1 MSDRLTEESQL
12 SHPESKSSMS
22 EQSSSPTTF
31 DLRAF
36 GSYAPKILVFTGKS
50 EDWEQWCSSIT
61 NALFVCQVYYT
72 VEDYEI
78 NNLALGIKG
87 TSKNTVWRSD
97 YKWPSSTAERIYQ
110 VDIQKAYT
118 LIYSG
123 LGTEAIKAMKF
134 KPQYDGKKD
143 IATTVKYG
151 DAKKLWEVLKY
162 LYDKKTTV
170 TTMMCWEK
178 LLKERL
184 QPEET
189 VTDFSTRLKNHRDK
203 IIDQGQE
210 VSESLVVYR
219 FLDGLTKEYST
230 VDTVL
235 RQDNNLT
242 LEKAIQS
249 ITNHEESI
257 KYKSLKEPS
266 ETKEDSANYVNG
278 RHGGKFKGRPN
289 FNKFKSSNNKS
300 NKGQSHAQGERKQ
313 EERPQGGQTH
323 QSNHANK
330 SQLKC
335 QLCNKTG
342 HEAIKCWNYSVQQRP
357 APVKSSVPRFGRVN
371 MAQHVD
377 TDDDQGDDHAYCTEV
392 IDEDD
397 QERSYVAR
405 QVDSSSDGGT
415 IVMKLD
421 SGSTHHH
428 VSESSKDLLSQVKEL
443 AKPTTVLTASN
454 ERLVSKV
461 KGDVDGIDQQGNKV
475 VIEGVKY
482 TPGFRVNLMSVSLW
496 CKQCPPSV
504 KRSMV
509 FDKDGVVAL
518 EDNKVAFKGVERD
531 GLYELRI
538 DTNDRLSKSYAVR
551 EDRKYKSYKELH
563 ALFGHMGKKVI
574 ADMVKTNAVDGIDKY
589 EIPPLNQLQEEKEPC
604 EQCVLGK
611 GHRNAF
617 AKKMN
622 RRKVNYIMGRLFA
635 DLSGPINANESKK
648 IHQQLGSKRYAS
660 LIIDEA
666 SGFIHCKLLSN
677 KSEAAQHMKEF
688 SLLGE
693 NSTGRRV
700 QYIHTDQG
708 TEYVNQ
714 DLQQFAT
721 SRGIQLENTVAYSPQ
736 QNPAERYNRTVF
748 NGVRTILIQTGLNHA
763 FWPLVLEA
771 FVYLL
776 NHRVTGKDGKT
787 AYEQFY
793 NTRPSISRLRPF
805 GVDCYVMTPDRYRTK
820 LDPRARKCIFVG
832 YSINHNGAWKC
843 YDIESGKVIITR
855 DVVFKNTYEFGIKE
869 GIRNKQ
875 PSTDYLHV
883 SKHETKRVSDDVEK
897 KGREKYVVNETF
909 DLFVPIVSQQQH
921 HQQQVEQQQ
930 QLQQPQQQSSARRL
944 IVNDNQ
950 EIINNKTRLALKK
963 LGSHLQPSSK
973 EIQDIERIQSAQ
985 QNRDNV
991 DLPTS
996 RYGRVSKTPVRLS
1009 ATQTISNSKTD
1020 NNSSTDMYSTSVN
1033 NQEQKAPRALLAYTD
1048 DAPQTYRQAMQRPDS
1063 AEWQK
1068 ASDEEMK
1075 NMVDNDVF
1083 ELVSR
1088 SEAIRLGKNVLKS
1101 RWVYT
1106 VKMNKHGEIERY
1118 KGRFVACGYSQEAG
1132 VDFDETFAPV
1142 GRYKTLRIALCL
1154 VAEMDY
1160 ELKQM
1165 DVVSAF
1171 LNAKLKE
1178 ELFIEQPDGYADAKD
1193 DKVWKLKKAIYGI
1206 KQAPYEWNKEI
1217 NSLLTTIGF
1226 KRLKTDPCLYTKI
1239 SKSGKVIVL
1248 FIFVD
1253 DIVIAYH
1260 RIDKQEWMN
1269 YHAIITSRY
1278 KIKDLGDA
1286 QWVLGM
1292 NITRDRIKRTITIDQ
1307 RRYIKKK
1314 LEQFKLTNV
1323 NPSRIPGDKNLR
1335 MVQEAKEAVPEEDRN
1350 PSYREIVGSVL
1361 YASIGTR
1368 PDIAH
1373 AVHEVSKF
1381 NNNPSSLH
1389 YKAATRILKYLS
1401 GTVDTH
1407 ILTYKASGHTL
1418 SKFVVDGQ
1426 VIFAPVLHVSV
1437 FCDADWAGDHTDR
1450 KSTSGYLVRINN
1462 NTVSWSAKKQNTIS
1476 LSSAEAEY
1484 MAIASAAQEAIWT
1497 RQFLTELFHLT
1508 LDTHNLYSCTILT
1521 DNTSAAQIAKHDVSH
1536 DRTKHIDIRYHFIR
1550 DYLQDGWFDLRW
1562 VPTDDQL
1569 ADIFTKVL
1577 PINRFESLVD
1587 SILNRVT
1594 P

>member
-1 MSDRLTEESQL
+1 
-12 SHPESKSSMS
+12 
-22 EQSSSPTTF
+22 
-31 DLRAF
+31 
-36 GSYAPKILVFTGKS
+36 
-50 EDWEQWCSSIT
+50 
-61 NALFVCQVYYT
+61 
-72 VEDYEI
+72 
-78 NNLALGIKG
+78 
-87 TSKNTVWRSD
+87 
-97 YKWPSSTAERIYQ
+97 
-110 VDIQKAYT
+110 
-118 LIYSG
+118 
-123 LGTEAIKAMKF
+123 
-134 KPQYDGKKD
+134 
-143 IATTVKYG
+143 
-151 DAKKLWEVLKY
+151 
-162 LYDKKTTV
+162 
-170 TTMMCWEK
+170 
-178 LLKERL
+178 
-184 QPEET
+184 
-189 VTDFSTRLKNHRDK
+189 
-203 IIDQGQE
+203 
-210 VSESLVVYR
+210 
-219 FLDGLTKEYST
+219 
-230 VDTVL
+230 
-235 RQDNNLT
+235 
-242 LEKAIQS
+242 
-249 ITNHEESI
+249 
-257 KYKSLKEPS
+257 
-266 ETKEDSANYVNG
+266 
-278 RHGGKFKGRPN
+278 
-289 FNKFKSSNNKS
+289 
-300 NKGQSHAQGERKQ
+300 
-313 EERPQGGQTH
+313 
-323 QSNHANK
+323 
-330 SQLKC
+330 
-335 QLCNKTG
+335 
-342 HEAIKCWNYSVQQRP
+342 
-357 APVKSSVPRFGRVN
+357 
-371 MAQHVD
+371 
-377 TDDDQGDDHAYCTEV
+377 
-392 IDEDD
+392 
-397 QERSYVAR
+397 
-405 QVDSSSDGGT
+405 
-415 IVMKLD
+415 
-421 SGSTHHH
+421 
-428 VSESSKDLLSQVKEL
+428 
-443 AKPTTVLTASN
+443 
-454 ERLVSKV
+454 
-461 KGDVDGIDQQGNKV
+461 
-475 VIEGVKY
+475 
-482 TPGFRVNLMSVSLW
+482 
-496 CKQCPPSV
+496 
-504 KRSMV
+504 
-509 FDKDGVVAL
+509 
-518 EDNKVAFKGVERD
+518 
-531 GLYELRI
+531 
-538 DTNDRLSKSYAVR
+538 
-551 EDRKYKSYKELH
+551 
-563 ALFGHMGKKVI
+563 
-574 ADMVKTNAVDGIDKY
+574 
-589 EIPPLNQLQEEKEPC
+589 
-604 EQCVLGK
+604 
-611 GHRNAF
+611 
-617 AKKMN
+617 
-622 RRKVNYIMGRLFA
+622 
-635 DLSGPINANESKK
+635 
-648 IHQQLGSKRYAS
+648 
-660 LIIDEA
+660 
-666 SGFIHCKLLSN
+666 
-677 KSEAAQHMKEF
+677 
-688 SLLGE
+688 
-693 NSTGRRV
+693 
-700 QYIHTDQG
+700 
-708 TEYVNQ
+708 
-714 DLQQFAT
+714 
-721 SRGIQLENTVAYSPQ
+721 
-736 QNPAERYNRTVF
+736 
-748 NGVRTILIQTGLNHA
+748 
-763 FWPLVLEA
+763 
-771 FVYLL
+771 
-776 NHRVTGKDGKT
+776 
-787 AYEQFY
+787 
-793 NTRPSISRLRPF
+793 
-805 GVDCYVMTPDRYRTK
+805 
-820 LDPRARKCIFVG
+820 
-832 YSINHNGAWKC
+832 
-843 YDIESGKVIITR
+843 
-855 DVVFKNTYEFGIKE
+855 
-869 GIRNKQ
+869 
-875 PSTDYLHV
+875 
-883 SKHETKRVSDDVEK
+883 
-897 KGREKYVVNETF
+897 
-909 DLFVPIVSQQQH
+909 
-921 HQQQVEQQQ
+921 
-930 QLQQPQQQSSARRL
+930 
-944 IVNDNQ
+944 
-950 EIINNKTRLALKK
+950 
-963 LGSHLQPSSK
+963 
-973 EIQDIERIQSAQ
+973 
-985 QNRDNV
+985 
-991 DLPTS
+991 
-996 RYGRVSKTPVRLS
+996 
-1009 ATQTISNSKTD
+1009 
-1020 NNSSTDMYSTSVN
+1020 MYSTSVN